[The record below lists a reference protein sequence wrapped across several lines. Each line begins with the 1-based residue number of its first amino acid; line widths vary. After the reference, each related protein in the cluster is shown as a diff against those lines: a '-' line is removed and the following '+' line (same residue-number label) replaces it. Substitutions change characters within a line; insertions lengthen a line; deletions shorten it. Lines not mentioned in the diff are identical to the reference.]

1 MTDKVAV
8 AQIGY
13 TNITVY
19 KNITV
24 ITQPIPL
31 TPNSTPKQSSESR
44 QEATLEDW
52 FPKEPEKW
60 IRFVGEQL
68 QSHSTKQGRLVA
80 RLLYGLHQAK
90 KMDVAYNNIDRRKTL
105 AGLQRV
111 LDNKFP
117 DRVGREG
124 LPSDIEEHMLPDGD
138 AITVKLL
145 GALRNGDHAA
155 YNVVYRHY
163 RDLIVNLIFKMLRSR
178 EDAEEIA
185 QNVFMALWERRAELD
200 PQKNIRTLL
209 YTIARNAVMNQFK
222 RQKVFEKYLKLSDA
236 DDTENLT
243 AEDILI
249 ARERECL
256 IETTVGKMPSK
267 RRKIYEMSR
276 RENLSNEDIAQ
287 RLDTSRQNVANHLS
301 QALRQIRHALGR

>member
-1 MTDKVAV
+1 MHVSYLYSRANAGSPVAAVTD
-8 AQIGY
+8 
-13 TNITVY
+13 
-19 KNITV
+19 
-24 ITQPIPL
+24 
-31 TPNSTPKQSSESR
+31 ES
-44 QEATLEDW
+44 A
-52 FPKEPEKW
+52 F
-60 IRFVGEQL
+60 
-68 QSHSTKQGRLVA
+68 
-80 RLLYGLHQAK
+80 
-90 KMDVAYNNIDRRKTL
+90 
-105 AGLQRV
+105 
-111 LDNKFP
+111 

-145 GALRNGDHAA
+145 GALRKGDHEA

-163 RDLIVNLIFKMLRSR
+163 RDLIVNFLFKMLRSR

>member
-1 MTDKVAV
+1 MLKIKEREPPFPPRGSGTRDPFQILNFMYVSYLYNRGNAGSSAAAV
-8 AQIGY
+8 G
-13 TNITVY
+13 
-19 KNITV
+19 K
-24 ITQPIPL
+24 
-31 TPNSTPKQSSESR
+31 ES
-44 QEATLEDW
+44 A
-52 FPKEPEKW
+52 F
-60 IRFVGEQL
+60 
-68 QSHSTKQGRLVA
+68 
-80 RLLYGLHQAK
+80 
-90 KMDVAYNNIDRRKTL
+90 DRI
-105 AGLQRV
+105 
-111 LDNKFP
+111 
-117 DRVGREG
+117 GREG
-124 LPSDIEEHMLPDGD
+124 LPSDIEEQMLPEGD
-138 AITVKLL
+138 AITAKLL
-145 GALRNGDHAA
+145 GALRDGDHEA

-163 RDLIVNLIFKMLRSR
+163 RDLIVNFLFKLLRSR

-249 ARERECL
+249 ARERELL
-256 IETTVGKMPSK
+256 IEFTVGKMPSK